1 MELFGGLVG
10 TIIAL
15 IILLWAT
22 GLMKPVRRLA
32 DVASDSVERA
42 ANMAD
47 REMKKLDAKHTDK
60 VVKDLA
66 KIEVNADVYAKAK
79 ANLDAIKAFEL

>member
-1 MELFGGLVG
+1 MELFGGLFG
-10 TIIAL
+10 FIIA
-15 IILLWAT
+15 IILLLWAT
-22 GLMKPVRRLA
+22 GLMKPVRRIA

-60 VVKDLA
+60 TIKELA
-66 KIEVNADVYAKAK
+66 KIDVDPQTYEKAK
-79 ANLDAIKAFEL
+79 TNLAQIKAFEL